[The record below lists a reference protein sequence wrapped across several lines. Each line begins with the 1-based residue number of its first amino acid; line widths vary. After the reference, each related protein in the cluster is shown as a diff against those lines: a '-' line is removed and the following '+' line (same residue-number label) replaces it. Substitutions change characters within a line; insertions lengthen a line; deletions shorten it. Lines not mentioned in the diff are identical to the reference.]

1 MIFGK
6 ILLVDDDKICS
17 FLHSELLQEMDIARQ
32 VVTLSNGRLALQYV
46 QQHSLAGAREP
57 GACPDLILLDLH
69 MPVMDGFE
77 FLQELT
83 RLGLSALIRDSV
95 VVLTTSDN
103 ASDQWEA
110 DQLRVK
116 DYLVK
121 PLTAE
126 AVASFLDRHYGAGSN
141 GH

>member
-1 MIFGK
+1 MFGK
-6 ILLVDDDKICS
+6 ILLVDDDKIS
-17 FLHSELLQEMDIARQ
+17 LFLHTDLLQEMGLARQ
-32 VVTLSNGRLALQYV
+32 VISLANGQLALQYV
-46 QQHSLAGAREP
+46 QQHCLAGPREP
-57 GACPDLILLDLH
+57 GTCPDLILLDLH

-77 FLQELT
+77 FLHALT
-83 RLGLSALIRDSV
+83 RLGLSALIGEAV

-110 DQLRVK
+110 EQLRVK

-126 AVASFLDRHYGAGSN
+126 TMTDFLDRHYGAGSS

>member
-1 MIFGK
+1 MFGK

-17 FLHSELLQEMDIARQ
+17 FLHSDLLQELDIARQ
-32 VVTLSNGRLALQYV
+32 VISLPNGQLALQYV
-46 QQHSLAGAREP
+46 QQHCLAAAPEP

-77 FLQELT
+77 FLEELT
-83 RLGLSALIRDSV
+83 RLGLSSLIRESV

-103 ASDQWEA
+103 AGDQWEA

-121 PLTAE
+121 PLTPE
-126 AVASFLDRHYGAGSN
+126 SLTEFLNRHYGANGN

>member
-1 MIFGK
+1 MMFGK

-17 FLHSELLQEMDIARQ
+17 FLHTDLLRELGLAQQ
-32 VVTLSNGRLALQYV
+32 VISLANGQLALQYV
-46 QQHSLAGAREP
+46 QQNLLLDAREP
-57 GACPDLILLDLH
+57 GVCPDLILLDLH

-103 ASDQWEA
+103 ATDQWEA
-110 DQLRVK
+110 GQLRVK

-126 AVASFLDRHYGAGSN
+126 SLADFLDRHYGANSN

>member
-1 MIFGK
+1 MMFEK

-17 FLHSELLQEMDIARQ
+17 FLHTDLLKELGLARQ
-32 VVTLSNGRLALQYV
+32 VISLANGQLALQYI
-46 QQHSLAGAREP
+46 QQNGLIDSREP

-103 ASDQWEA
+103 ATDQWEA

-126 AVASFLDRHYGAGSN
+126 ILADFLNRHYGANGN

>member
-1 MIFGK
+1 MFGK

-46 QQHSLAGAREP
+46 QQHCLIAPREP
-57 GACPDLILLDLH
+57 GVCPDLILLDLH

-83 RLGLSALIRDSV
+83 RLGLAALVRDSV

-103 ASDQWEA
+103 AGDQWEA
-110 DQLRVK
+110 DQLHVK

-121 PLTAE
+121 PLTSESLAD
-126 AVASFLDRHYGAGSN
+126 FLDRHYGANGN

>member
-1 MIFGK
+1 MMFGK

-17 FLHSELLQEMDIARQ
+17 FLHTELLHELGLARQ
-32 VVTLSNGRLALQYV
+32 VVSLPNGLLALQYV
-46 QQHSLAGAREP
+46 QQHCLAASREP

-103 ASDQWEA
+103 VSDQWEA
-110 DQLRVK
+110 EQLRVK

-126 AVASFLDRHYGAGSN
+126 TVADFLDRHYGVGSN

>member
-1 MIFGK
+1 MFGK

-46 QQHSLAGAREP
+46 QQHCLAAPP
-57 GACPDLILLDLH
+57 GESGVCPDLILLDLH

-83 RLGLSALIRDSV
+83 RLGLAALIRDSV

-103 ASDQWEA
+103 AGDQWEA

-121 PLTAE
+121 PLTPE
-126 AVASFLDRHYGAGSN
+126 SLSDFLNRHYGAN
-141 GH
+141 GNGR

>member
-1 MIFGK
+1 MMFGK

-17 FLHSELLQEMDIARQ
+17 FLHTELLQEMGLARQ
-32 VVTLSNGRLALQYV
+32 VISLPNGQLGLQFV
-46 QQHSLAGAREP
+46 QQHCLAGPREP
-57 GACPDLILLDLH
+57 GTCPDLILLDLH

-77 FLQELT
+77 FLHELT
-83 RLGLSALIRDSV
+83 RLGLSALIRDAV

-103 ASDQWEA
+103 TSDQWEA

-126 AVASFLDRHYGAGSN
+126 TMADFLDRHYGAGSN

>member
-1 MIFGK
+1 MFGK

-17 FLHSELLQEMDIARQ
+17 FLHTELLQELGLARQ
-32 VVTLSNGRLALQYV
+32 VISFANGRLALQYV
-46 QQHSLAGAREP
+46 QQHCLAGGREP

-83 RLGLSALIRDSV
+83 RLGLSAVIRDSV

-103 ASDQWEA
+103 AGDQWEA
-110 DQLRVK
+110 NQLRVK

-121 PLTAE
+121 PLTPETMAT
-126 AVASFLDRHYGAGSN
+126 FLDRHYGAGGN
-141 GH
+141 GR

>member
-1 MIFGK
+1 MMFGN

-17 FLHSELLQEMDIARQ
+17 FLHSELLQELGIARQ
-32 VVTLSNGRLALQYV
+32 VVALSNGQLALQYV
-46 QQHSLAGAREP
+46 QQHCLAPPQP
-57 GACPDLILLDLH
+57 GAYPDLILLDLH

-83 RLGLSALIRDSV
+83 RLGLSALIQDSV

-103 ASDQWEA
+103 AGDQWEA

-121 PLTAE
+121 PLTTE
-126 AVASFLDRHYGAGSN
+126 SLSEFLDRHYGANGN

>member
-1 MIFGK
+1 MFEK

-17 FLHSELLQEMDIARQ
+17 FLHTDLLQEMGLAGQ
-32 VVTLSNGRLALQYV
+32 VISLANGQLALQYV
-46 QQHSLAGAREP
+46 QQHFRTGPREP
-57 GACPDLILLDLH
+57 GTCPDLILLDLH

-83 RLGLSALIRDSV
+83 RLGLSAVIQDSV

-103 ASDQWEA
+103 AGDQWEA
-110 DQLRVK
+110 EQLRVK

-121 PLTAE
+121 PLTPESMAD
-126 AVASFLDRHYGAGSN
+126 FLDRHYGAGSN

>member
-1 MIFGK
+1 MMFGK

-17 FLHSELLQEMDIARQ
+17 FLHTELLHELGLARQ
-32 VVTLSNGRLALQYV
+32 VISLANGRLALQYV
-46 QQHSLAGAREP
+46 QAHCLAGTRAP

-103 ASDQWEA
+103 AGDQWEA

-126 AVASFLDRHYGAGSN
+126 MMTAFLDRHYGAVGS
-141 GH
+141 GR

>member
-17 FLHSELLQEMDIARQ
+17 FLHYELLQEMGLAQQ
-32 VVTLSNGRLALQYV
+32 VISLSNGRLALQYV
-46 QQHSLAGAREP
+46 QQHYLVASGEPDAR
-57 GACPDLILLDLH
+57 PDLILLDLH

-103 ASDQWEA
+103 AGDQWDA
-110 DQLRVK
+110 KQLRVK

-126 AVASFLDRHYGAGSN
+126 SLDSFLDRHYGAN
-141 GH
+141 GNR